1 VAEISASVVKHLRDK
16 TGAPM
21 MDCKKALADAD
32 GDQAK
37 AFELLR
43 ERGLAKAAK
52 RAGKET
58 SEGTIALATGD
69 GAAALIE
76 LGCETDF
83 VAKTPDFQALAGSLA
98 KAAVEANAATPDAVL
113 AANVGGAKGADV
125 IAAAVGRIGE
135 NIQLKRVEK
144 LAAPGGVTGG
154 YIHAGGK
161 LGVMVALATSAR
173 GEAVNALA
181 KDVAMHVA
189 AADPSPIAIDR
200 DGVPKAAL
208 ERESEIFRKQA
219 LAEGKPEKIALR
231 IVEGRI
237 KKYYTEV
244 CLLEQPFVKDPDKS
258 VAQLLADA
266 SGKLAAPVQV
276 TAFVRFR
283 LGETGAGE
291 TGGASAE

>member
-1 VAEISASVVKHLRDK
+1 VAEISAQVVKDLRDK

-21 MDCKKALADAD
+21 MDCKKALTDAH
-32 GDQAK
+32 GDQTK

-83 VAKTPDFQALAGSLA
+83 VAKTPDFQALAASLA
-98 KAAVEANAATPDAVL
+98 RAAVAANATTPDALL
-113 AANVGGAKGADV
+113 AASVDGAKGSEV
-125 IAAAVGRIGE
+125 IAAAIGRIGE
-135 NIQLKRVEK
+135 NIQLKRVEQ
-144 LAAPGGVTGG
+144 LATPGGVTGG

-161 LGVMVALATSAR
+161 LGVMVGLATSAR
-173 GEAVNALA
+173 GDAVNALA
-181 KDVAMHVA
+181 KDLAMHVA
-189 AADPSPIAIDR
+189 AADPSPVAIDR
-200 DGVPKAAL
+200 DGVPRAILDKEA
-208 ERESEIFRKQA
+208 EIFRNQA
-219 LAEGKPEKIALR
+219 LGEGKPEKIVDR

-237 KKYYTEV
+237 KKYYAEV
-244 CLLEQPFVKDPDKS
+244 CLLEQAFVKDPDQS
-258 VAQLLADA
+258 VSKLLADA
-266 SGKLAAPVQV
+266 GSKLGAPIRV

-283 LGETGAGE
+283 LGETA
-291 TGGASAE
+291 AE

>member
-1 VAEISASVVKHLRDK
+1 MAEISAQVVKDLRDK

-21 MDCKKALADAD
+21 MDCKKALTDAA

-52 RAGKET
+52 RSGKET

-69 GAAALIE
+69 GVAALIE

-83 VAKTPDFQALAGSLA
+83 VAKTPDFQNLAAALAQ
-98 KAAVEANAATPDAVL
+98 AAIAANAGSPDAVL
-113 AANVGGAKGADV
+113 SASVGGAKGSDV
-125 IAAAVGRIGE
+125 IAAAIGRIGE

-144 LAAPGGVTGG
+144 LSAAGGVAGG

-161 LGVMVALATSAR
+161 LGVMIGLATTAR
-173 GEAVNALA
+173 GDGVTALA
-181 KDVAMHVA
+181 KDLAMHVA
-189 AADPSPIAIDR
+189 AADPSPVAIDR
-200 DGVPKAAL
+200 DGVP
-208 ERESEIFRKQA
+208 RELLDKEAELFRKQA
-219 LAEGKPEKIALR
+219 LGEGKPEKIVER

-237 KKYYTEV
+237 KKYYAEV

-258 VAQLLADA
+258 VSKLLADA
-266 SGKLAAPVQV
+266 AAKLGAPIGV

-283 LGETGAGE
+283 LGE
-291 TGGASAE
+291 ASAE

>member
-1 VAEISASVVKHLRDK
+1 VAEISAQVVKDLRDK

-21 MDCKKALADAD
+21 MDCKKALADAN

-37 AFELLR
+37 AALLLR
-43 ERGLAKAAK
+43 ERGLAKAVK

-69 GAAALIE
+69 GVAALIE

-83 VAKTPDFQALAGSLA
+83 VAKTPDFQALAAALA
-98 KAAVEANAATPDAVL
+98 KAAIDANAASPDAVL
-113 AANVGGAKGADV
+113 AAPVGGAKGSEA
-125 IAAAVGRIGE
+125 IANAIAKIGE

-161 LGVMVALATSAR
+161 LGVMVGFATSAR
-173 GEAVNALA
+173 GEAVSALA

-189 AADPSPIAIDR
+189 AADPSPVAIDR
-200 DGVPKAAL
+200 DGVP
-208 ERESEIFRKQA
+208 RELLDKEADIFRKQA
-219 LAEGKPEKIALR
+219 LGEGKPEKIVER

-237 KKYYTEV
+237 KKYYAEV
-244 CLLEQPFVKDPDKS
+244 CLLEQPFVKDPDKT
-258 VAQLLADA
+258 VAKLLADA
-266 SGKLAAPVQV
+266 GAKLGAPLQV

-283 LGETGAGE
+283 LGE
-291 TGGASAE
+291 ASAE